1 MKVIT
6 IEAHGNVFGDQY
18 EKAVD
23 DSYECPDDHAAA
35 LIASGVVKAD
45 EAKPVQAKG
54 DK

>member
-6 IEAHGNVFGDQY
+6 IEAHGNVFGDKY
-18 EKAVD
+18 EKDAD
-23 DSYECPDDHAAA
+23 EGYDCPDDHAAA

-45 EAKPVQAKG
+45 EVKPVQVKG